1 MEMHTVETRFK
12 LTHTD
17 EQYVQARNYV
27 EDMKKHKNRIFW
39 QGKEGMNDDEL
50 ILSHLAHRI
59 LSGFYNAYNGYGS
72 TAILEMMNAKIN
84 GEN

>member
-12 LTHTD
+12 LSYTD

-39 QGKEGMNDDEL
+39 LGKESMSDDEL

-59 LSGFYNAYNGYGS
+59 LSGFYNAYDGYGS
-72 TAILEMMNAKIN
+72 SAILEMMNAKIN
-84 GEN
+84 GGN